1 MLGWCAHAPVP
12 GRCNWSGPCTVT
24 IGHGERLQRRLGY
37 SSAQLLWPWL
47 QGHDLGIRAHQPR
60 PPVGIA
66 LSLKACTPLGPMLA
80 PPRLLESTSG
90 QEWGA
95 GLPDSLSLPASL
107 CVGLRFSPEQFAEL
121 CQANPEAVLELAAD
135 GSLILM
141 TPTGSETGARNSALN
156 ALLWQALKRSGLPLK
171 LFDSS
176 TGFRLADNS
185 VLSPDAA
192 LVALDRWQAITAE
205 QRRGFAP
212 LCPDLVVELAST
224 SGASPSDEG
233 PRGLTALRRKLAA
246 YQRNG
251 ARLGWLLIPAE
262 QAVEIWEPLADSPAQ
277 PRRLK
282 SITHL
287 DAAPH
292 FPGLALDLEQIW
304 AG

>member
-1 MLGWCAHAPVP
+1 MLRWCAHAPVP

-47 QGHDLGIRAHQPR
+47 QGNDLCIRGHQPR

-66 LSLKACTPLGPMLA
+66 LSLKACTPVGPMLA
-80 PPRLLESTSG
+80 PPRPLESTSG

-107 CVGLRFSPEQFAEL
+107 CAGLRFSPEQFAEL

-135 GSLILM
+135 GSLILI
-141 TPTGSETGARNSALN
+141 TPTGSETGACNSALN

-192 LVALDRWQAITAE
+192 LVALDRWQALTAE

-233 PRGLTALRRKLAA
+233 PRGLTALRRKLTA

-277 PRRLK
+277 PRRLEAA
-282 SITHL
+282 THL